1 MSTFAPRLPR
11 PTTCHSFEIALICA
25 LPHEVD
31 PCDALFDC
39 HWDPPLGKANG
50 DPNVYTTGCIG
61 RHNIVLVHMPS
72 MGKISAAVATS
83 YCRTSFP
90 NIKLAIVVGICGVV
104 PFCVTKGEDITE
116 IILGDVIISDA
127 VIHHDHGQQLPD
139 GFVRKETLLG
149 LAVETHSHISG
160 LLAKLKMRRHKKQ
173 LSLQTAINLGILQN
187 NPELSADYP
196 DATFDKLF
204 QATYHHTSNR
214 QTCEQGCSGTLIRRR
229 RLVGAEGHPRPAIHF
244 GLVASGDMV
253 VKSGEYR
260 DAIAEKE
267 GAIAFEM
274 EGAGA
279 RANFPCIIVKSACD
293 YADSHKSEKWQ
304 NYAAATSA
312 ACMKAILDHWLPPL
326 SRDIS
331 MEDVLALLDRAR
343 VQNER
348 SRSKIESSDAKMKT
362 NDAMMSD
369 TTQAFIQFLS
379 GLLLAWYLGPGTI
392 IQRLDS
398 QLNAN
403 RLTLQH
409 VIDSDRNIASELR
422 SEEEIARE
430 IVDSLQMAAYSI
442 RDRENASL
450 LVQDKARGEKV
461 TSSRAPDSEK
471 SQSSDD
477 ITSETLGGETV
488 EVGQFPI
495 SAELEAA
502 RQERDELVGQLQRLE
517 DQCKK
522 LQETV
527 NRMAAKSLE
536 IEAKGEDLEE
546 RMREAERLRREYDN
560 QSAFARL
567 WYWILWLSSCG
578 YNS

>member
-11 PTTCHSFEIALICA
+11 PTTRHSFEIALICA

-116 IILGDVIISDA
+116 IILGDVIIIDA

-196 DATFDKLF
+196 GATFDKLF

-293 YADSHKSEKWQ
+293 YAGSHKSEKWQ

-326 SRDIS
+326 SR
-331 MEDVLALLDRAR
+331 
-343 VQNER
+343 
-348 SRSKIESSDAKMKT
+348 
-362 NDAMMSD
+362 
-369 TTQAFIQFLS
+369 
-379 GLLLAWYLGPGTI
+379 GPGTI